1 MDLKNE
7 IRKLVPAGALDLLRM
22 GRLSAEPIGDA
33 DLTVLFTD
41 IDDYT
46 ALTDRLGDLAAREVV
61 LAHDRIVRAV
71 LFETGGR
78 EIKHTGDGIMA
89 CFASASR
96 AIQASLAIQE
106 GARAWNLADGQPAQ
120 LRIAIGLNSG
130 APIVADGDLFG
141 TVVNVAARIT
151 DCGAG
156 GEVLVADV
164 VRLLAAGKGFVFRP
178 VGTRVLEGLAEP
190 MPLYEVVWQEEALE
204 EMADG

>member
-22 GRLSAEPIGDA
+22 GRLAVEPLGDA

-46 ALTDRLGDLAAREVV
+46 ALTDRLGDAAAREVV
-61 LAHDRIVRAV
+61 LVHDRIVRAV

-96 AIQASLAIQE
+96 AIQAALAIQE
-106 GARAWNLADGQPAQ
+106 GARAWNLEDGQPAQ

-130 APIVADGDLFG
+130 APIVAGGDLFG

-156 GEVLVADV
+156 GQVLVADV

-178 VGTRVLEGLAEP
+178 VGARALEGLAEP
-190 MPLYEVVWQEEALE
+190 VPLFEVVWQEEALE
-204 EMADG
+204 PMADG